1 MMREATIRY
10 GEMLTIGNFR
20 ADVSGLQNGDRCIV
34 RTDRGTEYA
43 LCVSTPR
50 ECVGRP
56 PGGEVLRRASMTDVV
71 AYTNL
76 VEQNQ
81 KQEAVACR
89 QKIEEF
95 KLPMKLVSAEHLFG
109 GEKVVFYF
117 MADGRVDFRELVRS
131 LAREYKTRIEMRQI
145 GARDE
150 ARLLGDYGPC
160 GRVLCCKTFIKEFE
174 PVTMRMAKAQISTL
188 DPAKLSGRCGK
199 LKCCLRYEFETYN
212 SLRRDLPRRGT
223 KVRLADG
230 VAEVLNVAAL
240 TQEVFVEKANGQRSR
255 VPRET
260 ILEVLQEGAPEEKD
274 EEHGE

>member
-1 MMREATIRY
+1 MREATIRF
-10 GEMLTIGNFR
+10 GEMLTIANFR
-20 ADVSGLQNGDRCIV
+20 ADVSGLSNGDRCIV

-43 LCVSTPR
+43 LCVSSPR
-50 ECVGRP
+50 DGASRHP
-56 PGGEVLRRASMTDVV
+56 AGEVLRRATMEDVV
-71 AYTNL
+71 TYTNL

-81 KQEAVACR
+81 KQEAVVCR
-89 QKIEEF
+89 QKIEEL
-95 KLPMKLVSAEHLFG
+95 KLPMKLVCSEHLFG
-109 GEKVVFYF
+109 GEKIVFYF
-117 MADGRVDFRELVRS
+117 MADGRVDFRELVRA

-150 ARLLGDYGPC
+150 ARLQGDYGPC

-212 SLRRDLPRRGT
+212 SLRKNLPRRGT

-230 VAEVLNVAAL
+230 VAEVLNIAAL
-240 TQEVFVEKANGQRSR
+240 TQEVFVEKANGQRMK

-260 ILEVLQEGAPEEKD
+260 ILEVIAEGKPEEKD
-274 EEHGE
+274 EEGGE